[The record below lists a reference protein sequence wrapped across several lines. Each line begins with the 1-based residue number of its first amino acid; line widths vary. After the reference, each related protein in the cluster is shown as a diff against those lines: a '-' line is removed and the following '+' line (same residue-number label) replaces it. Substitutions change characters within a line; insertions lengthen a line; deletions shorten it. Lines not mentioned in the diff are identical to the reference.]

1 MTTPNQ
7 AKPLTSSQSS
17 NQRSS
22 NQPQALTS
30 PQGSNQPQPLTPL
43 DTIGR
48 LSVKL
53 EDSFLTLGQLLSEI
67 KKAKLY
73 KLKGY
78 ETLKAYLE
86 TEHRFPSTL
95 AAKLISI
102 YDLFV
107 GEMDL
112 DEIDIVSIG
121 FERLNLIRPL
131 IKGADWEARESLLQD
146 ATNMDISTLREELKA
161 RKTAIQDLES
171 PDLKTLFTQQFLE
184 RFTTALNCSRK
195 ELDFK
200 LALFFQEADPE
211 AIKKVVILNQRAFES
226 QLTSEALTSSQSS
239 NQAQPL
245 TSPQGSNQPQE
256 ATHATR

>member
-1 MTTPNQ
+1 MID
-7 AKPLTSSQSS
+7 S
-17 NQRSS
+17 
-22 NQPQALTS
+22 
-30 PQGSNQPQPLTPL
+30 
-43 DTIGR
+43 IGR
-48 LSVKL
+48 LAVKL
-53 EDSFLTLGQLLSEI
+53 EDSFLTLGHILSNVR
-67 KKAKLY
+67 KGKVY

-78 ETLKAYLE
+78 ETFNAWLE
-86 TEHRFPSTL
+86 FEHRLPAAL
-95 AAKLISI
+95 ASRLIAI

-107 GEMDL
+107 TELDL
-112 DEIDIVSIG
+112 DELTIAEIG

-131 IKGADWEARESLLQD
+131 VTKADWATREEWIET
-146 ATNMDISTLREELKA
+146 ATNLPLPELRDHIKKHREAQKIDEA
-161 RKTAIQDLES
+161 Q
-171 PDLKTLFTQQFLE
+171 DLKTVFTDQFLE
-184 RFTTALNCSRK
+184 RFTTAMNCSRK